1 MVDRLA
7 RAGAAVDRG
16 TVSEPGDALNPVT
29 HACSGVLFRYHIRL
43 EGDGVPQ
50 NRREADDSCHAED
63 AGGSV
68 MCLTTNAVLF
78 LDLPPRLFVDK
89 PVRARD
95 RAASLDN
102 LNPAFESLS

>member
-1 MVDRLA
+1 MNLL
-7 RAGAAVDRG
+7 
-16 TVSEPGDALNPVT
+16 TN
-29 HACSGVLFRYHIRL
+29 ACGGVLFCYIRR

-63 AGGSV
+63 AGGFV
-68 MCLTTNAVLF
+68 MCAKNAVLF
-78 LDLPPRLFVDK
+78 IALTPRLFVNG

-95 RAASLDN
+95 RAASLDT